1 MKKVAIINLRFSK
14 EFLEMIDIAQ
24 KEAGF
29 KSRSAFLRYAI
40 INYLANGK
48 NRPESLKKGLN
59 HE

>member
-24 KEAGF
+24 KETGF

-48 NRPESLKKGLN
+48 KPSREPKKGFKS
-59 HE
+59 